1 MSYYI
6 SSFITQF
13 FFSLFLLSFLGSD
26 TLILSELRN
35 LTLLYH
41 LFRQISCYI
50 HLIFCGIV
58 ILNNSGKP
66 VNHYVYQGITGLP
79 KGEFQMAKDDV
90 KSFKMDSDFK
100 KLVNEKIAESG
111 MEGAEWLR
119 SLMTLE
125 TLHNIRETNP
135 ELEYDLKDLEKHMNI
150 IFNLFIRVY
159 QRGDT
164 AIIESK
170 EEAKKLI
177 EASKIEIKDLK
188 DEVAEL
194 TKENKKYTEELERII
209 LENKDLQVKMN
220 QHVKSAE
227 TLEEMN
233 RLLTD
238 KNRMLQ
244 KEVEAYEGLKVENEQ
259 LRVEMQKL
267 KDKHMEDV
275 KSLEET
281 MSNQKEKFNQ
291 SNKEYEM
298 QIREAE
304 EKLDRKDFEFKQMME
319 NLKREH
325 ALSLK
330 EAILEEKMNWQEKI
344 QKIYELNS
352 VEKRE
357 NTYGSKT
364 ENEEESKAR

>member
-1 MSYYI
+1 
-6 SSFITQF
+6 
-13 FFSLFLLSFLGSD
+13 
-26 TLILSELRN
+26 
-35 LTLLYH
+35 
-41 LFRQISCYI
+41 
-50 HLIFCGIV
+50 
-58 ILNNSGKP
+58 
-66 VNHYVYQGITGLP
+66 
-79 KGEFQMAKDDV
+79 MAKDDV

-164 AIIESK
+164 AVSESK
-170 EEAKKLI
+170 EEAEKLV

-188 DEVAEL
+188 DEVAKL
-194 TKENKKYTEELERII
+194 TKESKNYAEELERII
-209 LENKDLQVKMN
+209 LENNDLQVKMN
-220 QHVKSAE
+220 QHVKAAE

-244 KEVEAYEGLKVENEQ
+244 KEVEAYHGLKAENNQ
-259 LRVEMQKL
+259 LRIEMKKL
-267 KDKHMEDV
+267 KDKHIEDI

-281 MSNQKEKFNQ
+281 MNKQKEEFNQ
-291 SNKEYEM
+291 SKKEYEM
-298 QIREAE
+298 QIREAK
-304 EKLDRKDFEFKQMME
+304 EKLDRKEFEFKQITE

-330 EAILEEKMNWQEKI
+330 EAILEEKMNWQEKV
-344 QKIYELNS
+344 QKIYENNLK
-352 VEKRE
+352 EKQANANE
-357 NTYGSKT
+357 PTT
-364 ENEEESKAR
+364 EKKEIKEDQ

>member
-1 MSYYI
+1 
-6 SSFITQF
+6 
-13 FFSLFLLSFLGSD
+13 
-26 TLILSELRN
+26 
-35 LTLLYH
+35 
-41 LFRQISCYI
+41 
-50 HLIFCGIV
+50 
-58 ILNNSGKP
+58 
-66 VNHYVYQGITGLP
+66 
-79 KGEFQMAKDDV
+79 MAKDDV
-90 KSFKMDSDFK
+90 KSFKMNSDFK

-111 MEGAEWLR
+111 MEGAEWLKT
-119 SLMTLE
+119 LMTLE

-164 AIIESK
+164 AVSESK
-170 EEAKKLI
+170 EEAKKLV
-177 EASKIEIKDLK
+177 EASKNELNDLK

-194 TKENKKYTEELERII
+194 TKENKKYTEELQRII

-220 QHVKSAE
+220 QHVKAAE
-227 TLEEMN
+227 TLEVMN

-244 KEVEAYEGLKVENEQ
+244 KDVESYEGLKVENEQ
-259 LRVEMQKL
+259 MRVEMQKL
-267 KDKHMEDV
+267 KDKHIEDM

-281 MSNQKEKFNQ
+281 MSKQKEEFNQ
-291 SNKEYEM
+291 SKKEYEM

-304 EKLDRKDFEFKQMME
+304 EKLDRKEFEFKQITE

-344 QKIYELNS
+344 QKIYELNN
-352 VEKRE
+352 VKKQE
-357 NTYGSKT
+357 NS
-364 ENEEESKAR
+364 NEAITGKEETNEA

>member
-1 MSYYI
+1 
-6 SSFITQF
+6 
-13 FFSLFLLSFLGSD
+13 
-26 TLILSELRN
+26 
-35 LTLLYH
+35 
-41 LFRQISCYI
+41 
-50 HLIFCGIV
+50 
-58 ILNNSGKP
+58 
-66 VNHYVYQGITGLP
+66 
-79 KGEFQMAKDDV
+79 MAKDDV

-111 MEGAEWLR
+111 MEGAEWLK

-164 AIIESK
+164 AISESK
-170 EEAKKLI
+170 DEAKKLV
-177 EASKIEIKDLK
+177 EASENELKNLK
-188 DEVAEL
+188 DEVAKL
-194 TKENKKYTEELERII
+194 TKENKNYAEELEQII

-220 QHVKSAE
+220 QHVKSVE

-238 KNRMLQ
+238 KNHMLQ
-244 KEVEAYEGLKVENEQ
+244 KEAEAYEGLKVENEQ
-259 LRVEMQKL
+259 LRVEMQNL
-267 KDKHMEDV
+267 KDKHIEDI
-275 KSLEET
+275 KTLEET
-281 MSNQKEKFNQ
+281 LSQQKEEFTQAK
-291 SNKEYEM
+291 KENEM

-304 EKLDRKDFEFKQMME
+304 EKLDRKEYEFKLSME

-330 EAILEEKMNWQEKI
+330 EAILEEKMSWQEKI

-352 VEKRE
+352 VEKRQ
-357 NTYGSKT
+357 NSKKST
-364 ENEEESKAR
+364 TKNEETNEPQ

>member
-1 MSYYI
+1 
-6 SSFITQF
+6 
-13 FFSLFLLSFLGSD
+13 
-26 TLILSELRN
+26 
-35 LTLLYH
+35 
-41 LFRQISCYI
+41 
-50 HLIFCGIV
+50 
-58 ILNNSGKP
+58 
-66 VNHYVYQGITGLP
+66 
-79 KGEFQMAKDDV
+79 MAKDDV
-90 KSFKMDSDFK
+90 KSFKMDSDLK

-111 MEGAEWLR
+111 MEGAEWLKT
-119 SLMTLE
+119 LMTLE

-164 AIIESK
+164 AVSESK
-170 EEAKKLI
+170 EEAKKLVD
-177 EASKIEIKDLK
+177 ASKNELNDLK

-209 LENKDLQVKMN
+209 LENNDLQVKMN
-220 QHVKSAE
+220 QHVKAAE

-238 KNRMLQ
+238 KNQMLQ
-244 KEVEAYEGLKVENEQ
+244 REVEAYEGLKIDNEQ

-267 KDKHMEDV
+267 KDKHIEDI

-281 MSNQKEKFNQ
+281 MRKQKEEFAQIK
-291 SNKEYEM
+291 SEDET

-304 EKLDRKDFEFKQMME
+304 EKLDRKEFEFKQIIE

-325 ALSLK
+325 DLSLK
-330 EAILEEKMNWQEKI
+330 EAIIEEKMNWQEKI
-344 QKIYELNS
+344 QKIYEMNRY
-352 VEKRE
+352 VVKQT
-357 NTYGSKT
+357 NTNELKT
-364 ENEEESKAR
+364 KIEEMNEE

>member
-1 MSYYI
+1 
-6 SSFITQF
+6 
-13 FFSLFLLSFLGSD
+13 
-26 TLILSELRN
+26 
-35 LTLLYH
+35 
-41 LFRQISCYI
+41 
-50 HLIFCGIV
+50 
-58 ILNNSGKP
+58 
-66 VNHYVYQGITGLP
+66 
-79 KGEFQMAKDDV
+79 MAKDDV
-90 KSFKMDSDFK
+90 KSFKMDSNFK
-100 KLVNEKIAESG
+100 KLINEKIAESG

-164 AIIESK
+164 AVSESK
-170 EEAKKLI
+170 EEAKKLV

-188 DEVAEL
+188 DEVAKL
-194 TKENKKYTEELERII
+194 TKENKNYAEELERII

-227 TLEEMN
+227 NLEEMN

-238 KNRMLQ
+238 KNQML
-244 KEVEAYEGLKVENEQ
+244 KREVEAYEGLKVDNEQ

-267 KDKHMEDV
+267 KDKHIEDI
-275 KSLEET
+275 KFLEET
-281 MSNQKEKFNQ
+281 MRKQKEEFAQIKR
-291 SNKEYEM
+291 EDET

-304 EKLDRKDFEFKQMME
+304 EKLDRKEFEFKQIIE

-325 ALSLK
+325 DLSLK
-330 EAILEEKMNWQEKI
+330 EAIIEEKMNWQEKM
-344 QKIYELNS
+344 QKIYEMNRN
-352 VEKRE
+352 VVKQT
-357 NTYGSKT
+357 NTNELKT
-364 ENEEESKAR
+364 KIEETNE

>member
-1 MSYYI
+1 
-6 SSFITQF
+6 
-13 FFSLFLLSFLGSD
+13 
-26 TLILSELRN
+26 
-35 LTLLYH
+35 
-41 LFRQISCYI
+41 
-50 HLIFCGIV
+50 
-58 ILNNSGKP
+58 
-66 VNHYVYQGITGLP
+66 
-79 KGEFQMAKDDV
+79 MAKDDV
-90 KSFKMDSDFK
+90 KSFKMDSDLK

-164 AIIESK
+164 AVSESK
-170 EEAKKLI
+170 EEAKKLVD
-177 EASKIEIKDLK
+177 ASKNELNDLK
-188 DEVAEL
+188 DQVAEL
-194 TKENKKYTEELERII
+194 TKENKKYAEELERVT

-220 QHVKSAE
+220 QHVKAAE

-238 KNRMLQ
+238 KNQLLQ
-244 KEVEAYEGLKVENEQ
+244 KEMKAYDGLTSENEQ
-259 LRVEMQKL
+259 LKIEIQKL
-267 KDKHMEDV
+267 KDKHIEDINSV
-275 KSLEET
+275 EET
-281 MSNQKEKFNQ
+281 LSKQKEEFTQ
-291 SNKEYEM
+291 IQKENEM
-298 QIREAE
+298 KIREAE
-304 EKLDRKDFEFKQMME
+304 EKLDRKKSEFTQVME

-344 QKIYELNS
+344 QKIYELNNVKKQENS
-352 VEKRE
+352 NEAITEKKE
-357 NTYGSKT
+357 TNK
-364 ENEEESKAR
+364 

>member
-1 MSYYI
+1 
-6 SSFITQF
+6 
-13 FFSLFLLSFLGSD
+13 
-26 TLILSELRN
+26 
-35 LTLLYH
+35 
-41 LFRQISCYI
+41 
-50 HLIFCGIV
+50 
-58 ILNNSGKP
+58 
-66 VNHYVYQGITGLP
+66 
-79 KGEFQMAKDDV
+79 MAKDDV

-164 AIIESK
+164 AVSESK
-170 EEAKKLI
+170 EKAKKLV
-177 EASKIEIKDLK
+177 EASKIEMDDLK
-188 DEVAEL
+188 DEVAKL
-194 TKENKKYTEELERII
+194 TKESKNYAEELERII

-220 QHVKSAE
+220 QHAKSTE

-238 KNRMLQ
+238 KNQMLQ
-244 KEVEAYEGLKVENEQ
+244 KEVEAYDDLKVENEQ
-259 LRVEMQKL
+259 LKIEMKKL
-267 KDKHMEDV
+267 KDKHIEDI

-281 MSNQKEKFNQ
+281 MSKQKEEFNQ
-291 SNKEYEM
+291 SKKEYEM

-304 EKLDRKDFEFKQMME
+304 EKLDRKEFEFNQMME

-344 QKIYELNS
+344 HKIYELNS
-352 VEKRE
+352 MEKRTSTNETTVE
-357 NTYGSKT
+357 NKQIK
-364 ENEEESKAR
+364 EDK